1 MNEYCMGGIFLKVK
15 IKVFLLFL
23 AFMIIAT
30 SCAAPSKRPSPN
42 IKQQVSL
49 PKIPAKISRGANKEP
64 ILKVYITQTR
74 KIETM
79 PLEQYVM
86 GTVAGEIKNDWP
98 IEALKAQAILAR
110 SYVLNF
116 VDTRKSK
123 YDDADISTDFE
134 EAQAW
139 NPANINSN
147 IKKAVNETRGLVAV
161 YDGKY
166 IDAWFHSYA
175 AGRTA
180 LAKEGLNY
188 KKPEPPYI
196 ESVKSNDSKDAPAN
210 IKHWTCTFTKQEVL
224 NALNKMGANINDFNT
239 VKIGTKG
246 ISGRTINLI
255 FDKIPVNAPD
265 FRIAIGSEKMK
276 STMLDSVSFDGS
288 NLTIKGRGFGH
299 GVGMSQWGAYQ
310 MAKDGAK
317 AKDIIMHYFKNLN
330 IVKLWK

>member
-1 MNEYCMGGIFLKVK
+1 MNKTKWILIFL
-15 IKVFLLFL
+15 I
-23 AFMIIAT
+23 FMLVST
-30 SCAAPSKRPSPN
+30 SCGTPAKKPMQPTKE
-42 IKQQVSL
+42 KTTL
-49 PKIPAKISRGANKEP
+49 PKIPDKISRGYNKEP
-64 ILKVYITQTR
+64 VLKVYITQTG

-98 IEALKAQAILAR
+98 LEALKAQAILAR

-116 VDTRKSK
+116 VNNEKSK
-123 YDDADISTDFE
+123 YTDADISTDFE

-139 NPANINSN
+139 NPSNINSN
-147 IKKAVNETRGLVAV
+147 IKKAVNDTRGLVAV

-166 IDAWFHSYA
+166 IEAWFHSDA

-188 KKPEPPYI
+188 KKSEPPYT
-196 ESVKSNDSKDAPAN
+196 ESVKSDDIKVAPPN
-210 IKHWTCTFTKQEVL
+210 IRNWSYTFTKQEVL
-224 NALNKMGANINDFNT
+224 SALNKMGIEISDFKT
-239 VKIGTKG
+239 VKIGAKG
-246 ISGRTINLI
+246 ISGRTVLLD

-276 STMLDSVSFDGS
+276 STMLDSVKYDGS

-310 MAKDGAK
+310 MAKNGAK
-317 AKDIIMHYFKNLN
+317 ASDIIMHYFKNIN